1 MRGKIAPSQHIQNS
15 PHWFER
21 TISIMRVRFTPVVFA
36 AVTATAL
43 LANPSWAIDADA
55 VARALGTSLAQG
67 REDAV
72 SFADAFERG
81 GQVVIR
87 DLAVVLPGGA
97 GTAKITEIVLDAPV
111 ENGDGSIEAASLT
124 MTGGTIEGDDING
137 TVSSAVMT
145 DVTLL
150 TAETIK
156 AGNLDQGILYKT
168 ATITGFRINPN
179 DFGEVTV
186 EKLEIETDNI
196 VDYQAQGSRG
206 TVTGIR
212 IPAKN
217 APSGPMSP
225 QSLGY
230 EEIILDVNW
239 DGVRDPETQVATIDT
254 LAVTMRDGGSISI
267 SGAFG
272 NVPAVR
278 PKEPEA
284 SMMYLSQMTVLSLK
298 FHYIDDSLAGKI
310 LEAAAAK
317 QGTTREQ
324 YAQQLAGALP
334 FFLSMLQNPEFQN
347 KVATAVGKFLAD
359 PISLTISVQPD
370 RPVSGA
376 ELFGLV
382 QTAPQT
388 LPDVLGASIEANN

>member
-1 MRGKIAPSQHIQNS
+1 
-15 PHWFER
+15 
-21 TISIMRVRFTPVVFA
+21 MRVRFTPVVFA

-43 LANPSWAIDADA
+43 LSNPSWAIDADA

-72 SFADAFERG
+72 SFADAIARG

-87 DLAVVLPGGA
+87 DLAVDLPGGA
-97 GTAKITEIVLDAPV
+97 GTAKITETVLDAPV
-111 ENGDGSIEAASLT
+111 ENGDGSIEAVSLT

-137 TVSSAVMT
+137 TVGSAVMT

-168 ATITGFRINPN
+168 ATITGFRIVPN
-179 DFGEVTV
+179 DDFGEVTV
-186 EKLEIETDNI
+186 EKLEIETNNI

-217 APSGPMSP
+217 APLGPMSP

-230 EEIILDVNW
+230 EEIILDINW
-239 DGVRDPETQVATIDT
+239 DGARDPETQVATIDT

-284 SMMYLSQMTVLSLK
+284 SMMYLSQMTVQSLK
-298 FHYIDDSLAGKI
+298 LHYIDDSLAGKI

-359 PISLTISVQPD
+359 PKSLTISVQPD